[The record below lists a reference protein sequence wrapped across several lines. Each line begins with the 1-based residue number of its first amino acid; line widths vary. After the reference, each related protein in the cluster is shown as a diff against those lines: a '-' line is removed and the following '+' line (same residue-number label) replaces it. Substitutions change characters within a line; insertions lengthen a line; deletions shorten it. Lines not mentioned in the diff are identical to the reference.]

1 MGVCLY
7 HTTKAT
13 VADHI
18 MTDGFR
24 GAATVNTR
32 FTRTLRYP
40 PGVFFGTV
48 PALDDELFDG
58 IGLFDFDAEQQAFI
72 AIDACLPMLP
82 DVYSWDDDTWPGTQ
96 YWGKAAM
103 WNQFPRTRLTLDDA
117 IRLRIE
123 KPWFAASLKRWVQEA
138 GDRREYGTEFH
149 ARVKRILEL

>member
-1 MGVCLY
+1 MGVRLY

-13 VADHI
+13 VVDCI
-18 MTDGFR
+18 MANGFR
-24 GAATVNTR
+24 DTATVNPR
-32 FTRTLRYP
+32 LTRTLRYP

-72 AIDACLPMLP
+72 AIDACLPMVP
-82 DVYSWDDDTWPGTQ
+82 DVYSWDDDTWPGIQ
-96 YWGKAAM
+96 YWGKAVM
-103 WNQFPRTRLTLDDA
+103 WNQFPRTRLTLDDV